1 MRQNGATSAPLFY
14 CVSYEILCET
24 RIKPSF
30 FGNCLI
36 FLSQVVRHWARAENE
51 KVVKYFKKLGNMRVL
66 FYTRVVKY
74 SARKGSTLPGVVKFK
89 PRIKPG
95 FLNLP
100 PGSRVQ
106 ENRGKSEGNQRDSR
120 PLGQVLKAA

>member
-36 FLSQVVRHWARAENE
+36 FLSQVVRHWARAEDE
-51 KVVKYFKKLGNMRVL
+51 KVVKYFKKLGNTRVL
-66 FYTRVVKY
+66 FYTRVVK
-74 SARKGSTLPGVVKFK
+74 FK
-89 PRIKPG
+89 PRINTG
-95 FLNLP
+95 FSLYFTSF
-100 PGSRVQ
+100 GF
-106 ENRGKSEGNQRDSR
+106 
-120 PLGQVLKAA
+120 QVGALCHLRRAR